1 LNAFDQQA
9 QQEPLESTRRFF
21 IDRKGIGFLKAIFES
36 YEDVAIFS
44 VLDGKSG
51 LIELIY
57 PRYFE
62 KDVLAIVHDMINYG
76 IVIKE
81 VPDAE

>member
-1 LNAFDQQA
+1 LNASQSTVI
-9 QQEPLESTRRFF
+9 ERTRRFF